1 VTFAALLNSK
11 NKNYMKLSTVIL
23 SACALG
29 ASTFFVSAQDEKKE
43 PAPPPPPGRPMSPIV
58 AALDANKDGV
68 IDASEI
74 ANAVAALKTLD
85 KNGDGKLTQDEFRPP
100 FGERGPGRG
109 PGGGGGGRQGGGG
122 AAGAGGGGTARP

>member
-1 VTFAALLNSK
+1 
-11 NKNYMKLSTVIL
+11 MKLSTIIL

-68 IDASEI
+68 IDATEI

-85 KNGDGKLTQDEFRPP
+85 KNGDGKLTQDEIRPP
-100 FGERGPGRG
+100 RGERGPGRG
-109 PGGGGGGRQGGGG
+109 PGGGGGRQGGGG
-122 AAGAGGGGTARP
+122 AGAAGGTGAAKQ